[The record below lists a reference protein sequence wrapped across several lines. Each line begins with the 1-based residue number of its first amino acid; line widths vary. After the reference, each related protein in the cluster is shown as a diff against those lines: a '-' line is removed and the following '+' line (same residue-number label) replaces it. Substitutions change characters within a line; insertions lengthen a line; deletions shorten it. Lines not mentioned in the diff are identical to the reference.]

1 MSPVVLCTVFFLSYQ
16 FLVFFDPDFPCRVCI
31 QQFTLLQDL
40 DRSVRESER
49 SAAQLGERFAA
60 ADEAAT
66 KLGTLQRTLFDLQ
79 ASQVPLELARDK
91 LQRENEAL
99 TSQNAWLD
107 GELASKA
114 EELRRVKQEAA
125 KEVASLRSVNDETT
139 AKLAETEAT
148 LARVRAESERRALAV
163 EAASAALRDEQQ
175 KGAEACRALETTVS
189 AEQRAARL
197 ATEVD

>member
-1 MSPVVLCTVFFLSYQ
+1 M
-16 FLVFFDPDFPCRVCI
+16 
-31 QQFTLLQDL
+31 
-40 DRSVRESER
+40 DRSKRESER

-107 GELASKA
+107 AELASKA
-114 EELRRVKQEAA
+114 EELRKVKQETA
-125 KEVASLRSVNDETT
+125 KEVASLRSANEEAA

-163 EAASAALRDEQQ
+163 ETASAALRDEQQ
-175 KGAEACRALETTVS
+175 KGAEACRALEATVS
-189 AEQRAARL
+189 AEQRVARL
-197 ATEVD
+197 AAEVLLL